1 MCFSKLF
8 SHSKFFYVC
17 SVPPFPG
24 SGILCISHI
33 FLVHVM
39 KNIFFLPVWHKSRV
53 MCLHKCK
60 SMCKDVSL
68 VLQMN
73 EAHYPWN
80 IPKENRKDLHSVN
93 FCCELDSE
101 NNKYS
106 GCWERF
112 RCHEDISGWIFLTL
126 LGFYFL
132 SSFLGSSNN
141 RKKKIEKKKAT
152 VWRYLS
158 ICGTDFCFHFT
169 VFYIIKNNSKTW
181 SALCVSLNLQEKFSF
196 VYRFYLYTICDSI
209 SQSKTSFWCN

>member
-1 MCFSKLF
+1 MCALFLLSQVLEFSASVIF
-8 SHSKFFYVC
+8 SLHMLWRIFSFYQSDTKAGRCVC
-17 SVPPFPG
+17 TNVKVCAKMFPWSCRWMRHTIPGISLKKTGRTFTVWISVA
-24 SGILCISHI
+24 SWIQRIIST
-33 FLVHVM
+33 
-39 KNIFFLPVWHKSRV
+39 
-53 MCLHKCK
+53 
-60 SMCKDVSL
+60 
-68 VLQMN
+68 Q
-73 EAHYPWN
+73 AA
-80 IPKENRKDLHSVN
+80 
-93 FCCELDSE
+93 
-101 NNKYS
+101 
-106 GCWERF
+106 ERF

-158 ICGTDFCFHFT
+158 VCGTDFCFHFT